1 VTIQNIEY
9 LAQYISYHPVLQ
21 SGDDF
26 ITQAQLLK
34 CGADYAERFD
44 MAGMKDRYP
53 GLNLKERKMAF
64 IQEGFNHRVWRE
76 ITDTHLP
83 NGLHCPVSFAPGK
96 GWIRST
102 PDSVVAEA
110 DWDDARNAGSE
121 KRAQTVVGIGE
132 RWFSDAALGAAARR
146 IEGTWHPER
155 TRKGRAD
162 DFTGRQERLAQLR

>member
-1 VTIQNIEY
+1 LI
-9 LAQYISYHPVLQ
+9 
-21 SGDDF
+21 
-26 ITQAQLLK
+26 K

-53 GLNLKERKMAF
+53 GLNKRDRMTAF
-64 IQEGFNHRVWRE
+64 MQECRNRHVIRE

-83 NGLHCPVSFAPGK
+83 NGLHCPVSFGPGK

-110 DWDDARNAGSE
+110 DWDDKRIKGSE

-146 IEGTWHPER
+146 IEGTWHPDR
-155 TRKGRAD
+155 TRKVRSD